1 MMREV
6 PDHMGSKEDAE
17 RLAARIRSHYARSS
31 RGVKVWTESMTLDKQ
46 VLWIVKSNIE
56 FSLPPPS

>member
-1 MMREV
+1 MREV
-6 PDHMGSKEDAE
+6 PDHMEKAEAE

-31 RGVKVWTESMTLDKQ
+31 RGVKVWIEPLTLDKQ
-46 VLWIVKSNIE
+46 VLWQVRSNIE